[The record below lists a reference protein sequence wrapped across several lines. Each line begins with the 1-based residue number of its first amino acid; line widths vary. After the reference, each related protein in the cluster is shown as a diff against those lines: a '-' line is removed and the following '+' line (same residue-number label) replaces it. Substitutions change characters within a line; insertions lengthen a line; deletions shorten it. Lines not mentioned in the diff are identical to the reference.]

1 MSRLHSATAQVSLP
15 SAVSRDMRESL
26 DVTHLTDPVTV
37 IIISIYIQKDKS
49 DTSIWLGLL
58 KGAILLSADPKS
70 VL

>member
-1 MSRLHSATAQVSLP
+1 MG
-15 SAVSRDMRESL
+15 ESL